1 MSQSEPS
8 NSESEG
14 QKPVETK
21 GKIKCDNS
29 DSLWLDYTVRI
40 DPQQGQVTLTAS
52 IFKGNSLCRRQPL
65 SQNYVQKVLGGRDT
79 DDEHAKLRRL
89 KNDLEMRLKVF
100 GKDYE
105 KTAIRQFPD
114 EFFSKPIP
122 KKNLV

>member
-1 MSQSEPS
+1 M
-8 NSESEG
+8 SESEG
-14 QKPVETK
+14 PKPVETK

-29 DSLWLDYTVRI
+29 DSLWMDYTIRF
-40 DPQQGQVTLTAS
+40 DPQHSQVTLTAS

-65 SQNYVQKVLGGRDT
+65 SSKYVKNVLGGRDA
-79 DDEHAKLRRL
+79 DDEHEKLRRL
-89 KNDLEMRLKVF
+89 KNDIEMRLKVF

-105 KTAIRQFPD
+105 KTTIRQFPD